1 MKKVFLGILA
11 LSVVVFLVS
20 FAYLRSTFKSFNVPY
35 IAPVAESEPLP
46 FKLPEGFEISVFAS
60 GVDNARVIAM
70 GPDGALLVSQP
81 SEGKVVALP
90 DTDGDG
96 LADENIVVADKL
108 NRPHGISFKCNDVNN
123 PSVCTLYIAETD
135 QVSEFSY
142 DAKSHKAGNKKKVV
156 DLPSDGY
163 NQHYTRTLLFMP
175 VPNENTLLISVG
187 SSCNVCLESDDRRAK
202 ILAYDVMTKKTEV
215 FARGL
220 RNAVFAEIHPVTGK
234 IWATEMGRD
243 GLGDD
248 IPPDEI
254 NIIEKDKNYGWPIC
268 YGENIHDGEFDKN
281 TYIRNPCMA
290 PFEIPSYIDLQAHS
304 APLGLAFIPEEGW
317 PEEYWHNLLVAYHG
331 SWNRSVPTGYKIVR
345 FKLNA
350 DGSYNGEPKAEDF
363 ITGFINPEGKRI
375 GRPVDIKV
383 FPGGKMYISDDQ
395 AGIIYK
401 VIRTSTLGA

>member
-1 MKKVFLGILA
+1 MKKVLSAIFILIVFGGIFGF
-11 LSVVVFLVS
+11 S
-20 FAYLRSTFKSFNVPY
+20 YLRTTYKSFNIPRT
-35 IAPVAESEPLP
+35 APVSEGEPLP
-46 FKLPEGFEISVFAS
+46 FKVPGGFKISVFAS
-60 GVDNARVIAM
+60 GVENARVIAVDPI
-70 GPDGALLVSQP
+70 GTLLVSQP
-81 SEGKVVALP
+81 SEGRVVALP
-90 DTDGDG
+90 DADFDGF
-96 LADENIVVADKL
+96 ADKIVPVAEGL
-108 NRPHGISFKCNDVNN
+108 NRPHGIAFKCNDVNN
-123 PSVCTLYIAETD
+123 PTVCTLYIAETN

-142 DAKSHKAGNKKKVV
+142 DAKSYRAGDKKKIV

-187 SSCNVCLESDDRRAK
+187 SSCNVCLEGDDRRAK
-202 ILAYDVMTKKTEV
+202 ILAYDVVTKKTEV

-220 RNAVFAEIHPVTGK
+220 RNAVFAQIHPVTGK

-248 IPPDEI
+248 VPPDEI
-254 NIIEKDKNYGWPIC
+254 NIVEKGKNYGWPIC
-268 YGENIHDGEFDKN
+268 YGKNNHDTDFDKN

-290 PFEIPSYIDLQAHS
+290 PFEIPSHIDLQAHS

-345 FKLNA
+345 FKLKP
-350 DGSYNGEPKAEDF
+350 DGSYDGEPKAEDF
-363 ITGFINPEGKRI
+363 ITGFVNSDGKRI

-383 FPGGKMYISDDQ
+383 FPGGKIFISDDQ
-395 AGIIYK
+395 AGVIYR
-401 VIRTSTLGA
+401 VVRQ